1 MSMFK
6 DLVSIKTFREN
17 KAEIVVGKQR
27 VVLATAE
34 KRRDDRERARDEYRD
49 WAMRQE
55 KALYTGL
62 CERVVRLRDIED
74 VQLEIVQF
82 RTEEGKRDKQL
93 TEAEA
98 DRERQA
104 RQLDADREALRLAS
118 RMKEKFVE
126 LAQVHSLELKQE
138 ADRKEEAELEEVA
151 ETRSA
156 RLGSSADGVAA

>member
-1 MSMFK
+1 MFK

-49 WAMRQE
+49 WATRQE
-55 KALYTGL
+55 RALYKGL

-82 RTEEGKRDKQL
+82 RAEEAKRNKQL

-98 DRERQA
+98 DRDRQA
-104 RQLDADREALRLAS
+104 RQLDADREGLRLAS

-126 LAQVHSLELKQE
+126 LAKVHAEELKQE
-138 ADRKEEAELEEVA
+138 AERKEEAELEEVA
-151 ETRSA
+151 EIRSTRMSA
-156 RLGSSADGVAA
+156 GIEGATA